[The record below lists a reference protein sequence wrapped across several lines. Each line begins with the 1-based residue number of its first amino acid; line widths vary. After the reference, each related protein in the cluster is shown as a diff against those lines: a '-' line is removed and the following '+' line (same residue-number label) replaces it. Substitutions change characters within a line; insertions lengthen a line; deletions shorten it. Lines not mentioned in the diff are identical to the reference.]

1 MPSHTPK
8 QHAHDAKHCQHE
20 PHDHTHGHPHDHKHV
35 HQHNHE
41 HGHHHHGDPYAQGR
55 AFALAIGL
63 NSVFVVVE
71 FVYGYLAHSTALMA
85 DAGHN
90 LSDVLSLILAWG
102 AARLALRKPSGR
114 YTYGL
119 RSSSILVA
127 LLNAMLLMFACGVIA
142 WEAVHRLLA
151 PSPVAGLTVSVVA
164 AIGIAINGFSAWLF
178 MAGAKHD
185 INLRG
190 AYLHLAADAAI
201 SLGVLI
207 TGVVLMYSD
216 WYWLDPLVSL
226 VIVLVILISTWH
238 LLTESVRL
246 VMAAVPANIDPQAVE
261 QFLRAK
267 PGVVDVHDL
276 HIWALS
282 TTENAL
288 TVHLVIPTGH
298 PGDEFI
304 DELHLQLQV
313 EFAIAH
319 ATLQVEMGTTQHECS
334 LQKVA
339 QVRQQTAHSHSAH

>member
-1 MPSHTPK
+1 MS
-8 QHAHDAKHCQHE
+8 QHS
-20 PHDHTHGHPHDHKHV
+20 PHQQHGHDGQHCEHGPHNHAQHDDHDHKHD
-35 HQHNHE
+35 HGHKHTHE
-41 HGHHHHGDPYAQGR
+41 HGHHHHGDPYSQGR

-63 NSVFVVVE
+63 NSVFVVLE

-127 LLNAMLLMFACGVIA
+127 LFNAMLLMFACGVIA
-142 WEAVHRLLA
+142 WEAVHRLFT
-151 PSPVAGLTVSVVA
+151 PTPVAGLTVSVVA
-164 AIGIAINGFSAWLF
+164 AIGIVINGFSAWLF

-185 INLRG
+185 LNLRG

-207 TGVVLMYSD
+207 TGVVLMYAD

-226 VIVLVILISTWH
+226 LIVLVILIGTWH
-238 LLTESVRL
+238 LLTESVQL
-246 VMAAVPANIDPQAVE
+246 VMAAVPVRIDPQAVA

-267 PGVVDVHDL
+267 PGVADVHDL

-288 TVHLVIPTGH
+288 TVHLVMPTGH

-304 DELHLQLQV
+304 DELNLQLQV
-313 EFAIAH
+313 EFAIGH
-319 ATLQVEMGTTQHECS
+319 ATLQVEMGTTRHQCS
-334 LQKVA
+334 LQNVA
-339 QVRQQTAHSHSAH
+339 QVQPHAPH